1 MRRHVLACPSMADPD
16 LNLLIALDALLA
28 EGSVVKAARRL
39 GLSDSAMSRTLARL
53 RDVTGDPLLVRAGR
67 GLVPTPRAILL
78 RDQVHDL
85 TEEVRAVLR
94 PAVAIDIAKLE
105 RTFTLRAS
113 ESFIEVFAARLVSR
127 VTAEAPGVLLR
138 FAPRPD
144 RDVQA
149 LRDGLV
155 DLEIGAH
162 SETAPELKV
171 QSLLRDRLV
180 AAVRNGHPL
189 TLRETVTP
197 ELYAACG
204 HVVTSRR
211 GRAREPVD
219 DALDALGLARK
230 VVAVVPNFPAAL
242 AIVRASDLIAL
253 VSERQVASGTAG
265 VRTFPLPVSMD
276 DVVVTQM
283 WHPRQDADPAHRW
296 LRGQVLAAC
305 REPAV
310 SPPGLPGIR

>member
-1 MRRHVLACPSMADPD
+1 MADPD
-16 LNLLIALDALLA
+16 LNLLVALDALLA
-28 EGSVVKAARRL
+28 EGSVVGAARRL

-67 GLVPTPRAILL
+67 GLVPTPRAIQL
-78 RDQVHDL
+78 RERVHDL
-85 TEEVRAVLR
+85 AEEARAVLR
-94 PAVAIDIAKLE
+94 PAEAMDIGKLE

-113 ESFIEVFAARLVSR
+113 EAFIEVFAARLVSR

-180 AAVRNGHPL
+180 AAVRDGHPL
-189 TLRETVTP
+189 KRWETVTP

-211 GRAREPVD
+211 GRTREPVD
-219 DALDALGLARK
+219 DALAALGLARR

-242 AIVRASDLIAL
+242 AIVRASNLVAL
-253 VSERQVASGTAG
+253 VSERQVASSKAG
-265 VRTFPLPVSMD
+265 VHTFPLPVAMD

-283 WHPRQDADPAHRW
+283 WHPRQDADAAHRW
-296 LRGQVLAAC
+296 LRGKVLAIC
-305 REPAV
+305 REPVAF
-310 SPPGLPGIR
+310 PPDLPDRN

>member
-1 MRRHVLACPSMADPD
+1 MADPD
-16 LNLLIALDALLA
+16 LNLLIALDALLTD
-28 EGSVVKAARRL
+28 GSVVKAARRL

-67 GLVPTPRAILL
+67 GLVPTPRAIQL
-78 RDQVHDL
+78 RERVHDL
-85 TEEVRAVLR
+85 AEEVRAVLR
-94 PAVAIDIAKLE
+94 PAVAIDIARLE
-105 RTFTLRAS
+105 RSFTLRAS

-127 VTAEAPGVLLR
+127 VTAEAPGILLR

-144 RDVQA
+144 RDMQA

-180 AAVRNGHPL
+180 AAMRDGHPL
-189 TLRETVTP
+189 TLREMVTP

-211 GRAREPVD
+211 GWAREPVD
-219 DALDALGLARK
+219 DALATLGLARK

-253 VSERQVASGTAG
+253 VSERQVATGTAG
-265 VRTFPLPVSMD
+265 VRIFRLPVFMD
-276 DVVVTQM
+276 DIVVTQM

-296 LRGQVLAAC
+296 LRGQVLTIC
-305 REPAV
+305 REPA
-310 SPPGLPGIR
+310 S